1 MQSRIRIIKRSEA
14 SITNTTPNSD
24 TAKDNRQRE
33 RETANTVKNWIAEW
47 DARNRLV
54 KAAAL
59 ELVRSLE
66 TSSESSTRRFVVVKG

>member
-1 MQSRIRIIKRSEA
+1 MQSRIKIIKRGEA
-14 SITNTTPNSD
+14 AITNTVAASETD
-24 TAKDNRQRE
+24 KDNRQRE

-54 KAAAL
+54 RAAAL

-66 TSSESSTRRFVVVKG
+66 NNGESSARRFAVVKG

>member
-1 MQSRIRIIKRSEA
+1 MQSRIKIIKRGEGAITKSLPA
-14 SITNTTPNSD
+14 SQSDNTD
-24 TAKDNRQRE
+24 RE
-33 RETANTVKNWIAEW
+33 RERATANTVKNWIAEW

-66 TSSESSTRRFVVVKG
+66 NNGESPTRPFAVVKG

>member
-1 MQSRIRIIKRSEA
+1 MQSRIKIIKRGEGA
-14 SITNTTPNSD
+14 ITKTLPSQSDNTD
-24 TAKDNRQRE
+24 RE
-33 RETANTVKNWIAEW
+33 RERATANTVKNWIAEW

-66 TSSESSTRRFVVVKG
+66 NNGESSTRRFAEVKG